1 MTKAA
6 PKKTSQGD
14 WNPAYIVAA
23 LHAQGITLRALA
35 RKHGLTSSS
44 SLSRAMHTSY
54 PANEKRLADAAGVPV
69 QEMFA
74 SRYHPDGT
82 PKRRGIRGAYALHS
96 SVSHC

>member
-6 PKKTSQGD
+6 PKKTSPED
-14 WNPAYIVAA
+14 WHPADILAA
-23 LHAQGITLRALA
+23 LHKRGITLRALA
-35 RKHGLTSSS
+35 KKHALTSSS
-44 SLSRAMHTSY
+44 SLSKAMVTSY
-54 PANEKRLADAAGVPV
+54 PANEKRLAEAVGVPV

-82 PKRRGIRGAYALHS
+82 PKGRGIRGAYALHS